1 MSHLCIEHFASTVL
15 VHVKPRQS
23 LYEAARLM
31 REHDVR
37 HLPVILDGQL
47 RGILSQRD
55 IYLVET
61 LTQASPHD
69 IKVEE
74 AMTRD
79 VFSAECEEPV
89 SKVARTMADRRIGA
103 TVVMRGSRIFGLFTT
118 TDALRALATL
128 AQAQHT
134 ELTMSYPEEE

>member
-1 MSHLCIEHFASTVL
+1 MTHLCIENFASTVL
-15 VHVKPRQS
+15 VRVEPRQS
-23 LYEAARLM
+23 LFEASRLM

-37 HLPVILDGQL
+37 HLPVIQDGQL

-79 VFSAECEEPV
+79 VYSADSEDPV
-89 SKVARTMADRRIGA
+89 WKVAREMADRRIGA
-103 TVVMRGSRIFGLFTT
+103 AVVMRGSKIFGMFTT

-128 AQAQHT
+128 AQTQSN
-134 ELTMSYPEEE
+134 ELSMSFPEEE

>member
-1 MSHLCIEHFASTVL
+1 
-15 VHVKPRQS
+15 
-23 LYEAARLM
+23 M

-37 HLPVILDGQL
+37 HLPVIHDGQL

-89 SKVARTMADRRIGA
+89 WKVARTMAHRRIGA

-128 AQAQHT
+128 AQAQHS